1 MRRFSVCLVNQVFVR
16 FNFVDSVGGHLV
28 QSFSEVVLTL
38 VWAPFGIVCIVS
50 VPVVINRLS

>member
-38 VWAPFGIVCIVS
+38 VCAPLGRACIVS
-50 VPVVINRLS
+50 LPVVIDRLY